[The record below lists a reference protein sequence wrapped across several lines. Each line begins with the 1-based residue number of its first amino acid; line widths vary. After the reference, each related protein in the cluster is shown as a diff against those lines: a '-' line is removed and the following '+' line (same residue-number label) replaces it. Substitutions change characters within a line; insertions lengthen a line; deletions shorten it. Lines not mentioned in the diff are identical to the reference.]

1 MQASVERRLLGFIAG
16 LRFCVRW
23 AHSILGRRCCNP
35 LDPPVPENPIPA
47 CGVPAARDDAAYM
60 RRAIEL
66 ARNAEAAGEVPV
78 GAVLVLEG
86 VVIGEGWNRP
96 IGSTDPTSHAEIEA
110 LRAGA
115 RQLGNYRL
123 TGSTLYVTMEPCP
136 MCAGAMIHARVAR
149 VVYGCEDLRAGATGT
164 VIDVLGSAAANHRV
178 AVTGGVLA
186 DECRALLQAF
196 FRARRGGKGD
206 RFI

>member
-1 MQASVERRLLGFIAG
+1 MAQL
-16 LRFCVRW
+16 
-23 AHSILGRRCCNP
+23 
-35 LDPPVPENPIPA
+35 PENSSPIPA
-47 CGVPAARDDAAYM
+47 CGVAATREDAVYM

-66 ARNAEAAGEVPV
+66 AQNAEAAGEVPV
-78 GAVLVLEG
+78 GAVLVLDG
-86 VVIGEGWNRP
+86 VVVGEGWNRP

-164 VIDVLGSAAANHRV
+164 VIDVLGSPAANHRV

-196 FRARRGGKGD
+196 FRALRA
-206 RFI
+206 

>member
-1 MQASVERRLLGFIAG
+1 M
-16 LRFCVRW
+16 
-23 AHSILGRRCCNP
+23 
-35 LDPPVPENPIPA
+35 PEKPIPA
-47 CGVPAARDDAAYM
+47 CGVPATREDAVYM
-60 RRAIEL
+60 GRAIEL

-96 IGSTDPTSHAEIEA
+96 IGSTDPTAHAEIEA

-136 MCAGAMIHARVAR
+136 MCAGTMIHARVGR

-186 DECRALLQAF
+186 AECRALLQAF
-196 FRARRGGKGD
+196 FRARRT
-206 RFI
+206 